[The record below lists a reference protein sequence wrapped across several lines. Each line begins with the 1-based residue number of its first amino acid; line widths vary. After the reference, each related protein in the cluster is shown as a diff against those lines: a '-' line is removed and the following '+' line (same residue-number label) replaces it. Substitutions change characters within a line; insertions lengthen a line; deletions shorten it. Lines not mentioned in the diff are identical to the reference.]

1 MNVEI
6 LSRIQFAVVALFHFL
21 FVPLTLGLSTLVAFM
36 ESRYVATGNETY
48 LRMAKYWGR
57 LFIINFAVGVVTGI
71 TLEFQF
77 GMNWAQYSTY
87 VGNIFGAPLAIEA
100 TVAFFL
106 ESTMIGLWVF
116 SWNRVSKQLHSVIIW
131 LVALASTLSALWILL
146 ANGWMQH
153 PVGYLI
159 SGGEAQLQSF
169 SAVLFNPFSWVGFFH
184 TMMAAYVVGSF
195 FVMGISAF
203 HLLRRSQVDLFK
215 RSFNIAAVLALLA
228 SVLVIFAGDL
238 SGRQV
243 ADHQPTK
250 LAGFEG
256 QWTTERH
263 APFYLISFPNPKAES
278 NYIDALGI
286 PGGLSFLSYHNFQ
299 ATVKGLKSFPVSD
312 RPPIVPIFIAFRL
325 MVALGFLFLA
335 VAILAVIYSRKNALE
350 KNRWFLHIMPVA
362 LFLPY
367 LSCELGWIV
376 TEMGRQPWIVYGLLR
391 TQDAVSLSIRPGD
404 VIASIVGF
412 LIIYS
417 LLAITDVF
425 LITKHAKRLPVEG
438 GVK

>member
-6 LSRIQFAVVALFHFL
+6 LSRIQFAMVALFHFL
-21 FVPLTLGLSTLVAFM
+21 FVPLTLGLSSLVAFM

-48 LRMAKYWGR
+48 LTMAKYWGR
-57 LFIINFAVGVVTGI
+57 LFIINFAVGVVTGL

-77 GMNWAQYSTY
+77 GMNWAQYSTF

-116 SWNRVSKQLHSVIIW
+116 SWNRVSKQLHALIIW

-153 PVGYLI
+153 PVGYLL
-159 SGGEAQLQSF
+159 SGGKAELQSF
-169 SAVLFNPFSWVGFFH
+169 AAVLFNGFAWVGFFH

-203 HLLRRSQVDLFK
+203 HLLRGYDVDLFK
-215 RSFNIAAVLALLA
+215 RSFNIAAALALAA

-250 LAGFEG
+250 LAGFEA
-256 QWTTERH
+256 QWTTEQH
-263 APFYLISFPNPKAES
+263 APFYLLSFPNPKAES
-278 NYIDALGI
+278 NFVDALGI

-299 ATVKGLKSFPVSD
+299 ATVKGLKSFPAD
-312 RPPIVPIFIAFRL
+312 ERPPVVPIFVAFRL
-325 MVALGFLFLA
+325 MVALGFLFL
-335 VAILAVIYSRKNALE
+335 LAAFLAFVYSRRNTLE
-350 KNRWFLHIMPVA
+350 KNRWFLRIMPVA
-362 LFLPY
+362 LLFPY
-367 LSCELGWIV
+367 LACELGWFV

-391 TQDAVSLSIRPGD
+391 TQNAVSLSIGPGE
-404 VIASIVGF
+404 VIASLVGF
-412 LIIYS
+412 LVIYT
-417 LLAITDVF
+417 LLAITDLF
-425 LITKHAKRLPVEG
+425 LLTKHAKRLPVEG
-438 GVK
+438 GVR